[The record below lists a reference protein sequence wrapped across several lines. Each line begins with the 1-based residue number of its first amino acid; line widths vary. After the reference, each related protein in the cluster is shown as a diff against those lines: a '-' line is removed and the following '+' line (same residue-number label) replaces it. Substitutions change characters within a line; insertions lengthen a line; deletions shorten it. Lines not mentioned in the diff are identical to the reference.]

1 MTENRTDCAKTIETE
16 RLLLRPFSLKDAEA
30 LFDIIGDKITNRFLP
45 MFPPK
50 DVGEAEEIL
59 RERYLPDAARP
70 NRAVYAVTLK
80 SDETLVGY
88 VTVSDGESRDLGYAV
103 KREYWHRGIAAEAA
117 SAVSEAMKRSGV
129 PYLTATHDVNNPRS
143 GNVMRTIGMTY
154 RYSYEELVEP
164 KNELVVFR
172 MYQINF
178 DGSDDVYRGY
188 WDISEKRF
196 IEHLE
201 KAD

>member
-1 MTENRTDCAKTIETE
+1 MDYPNTIETA
-16 RLLLRPFSLKDAEA
+16 RLLLRPFSLNDAEA
-30 LFDIIGDKITNRFLP
+30 LLDIIGDKKTNRFLP

-50 DVGEAEEIL
+50 DVEEAEKIL

-80 SDETLVGY
+80 SDGTLVGY

-103 KREYWHRGIAAEAA
+103 RREFQGRGIATEAA
-117 SAVSEAMKRSGV
+117 FAVLMAMKRSGV

-143 GNVMRTIGMTY
+143 GNVMRKIGMTY
-154 RYSYEELVEP
+154 RYSYEELVAP

-178 DGSDDVYRGY
+178 DGSEDVYRGY

-196 IEHLE
+196 IEHLK

>member
-1 MTENRTDCAKTIETE
+1 MDYPDTIETA
-16 RLLLRPFSLKDAEA
+16 RLLLRPFSLSDAEA
-30 LFDIIGDKITNRFLP
+30 LFSIIADNKTNRFLP

-50 DVGEAEEIL
+50 DKAEAEEIL

-70 NRAVYAVTLK
+70 YRAVYAVTWK
-80 SDETLVGY
+80 SDGTLIGY

-103 KREYWHRGIAAEAA
+103 RREFQGRGIATEAA
-117 SAVSEAMKRSGV
+117 LAVLKAMKRAGL

-143 GNVMRTIGMTY
+143 GEVMKKIGMTY
-154 RYSYEELVEP
+154 RYSYEELWKP

-188 WDISEKRF
+188 WDVSEKRF
-196 IEHLE
+196 VERLE

>member
-1 MTENRTDCAKTIETE
+1 MDYPNTIETA
-16 RLLLRPFSLKDAEA
+16 RLLLRPFSLNDAEA
-30 LFDIIGDKITNRFLP
+30 LFDIIGDKKTNRFLP

-50 DVGEAEEIL
+50 DVEEAEKIL
-59 RERYLPDAARP
+59 CERYLPDAARP

-80 SDETLVGY
+80 SDGTLVGY

-103 KREYWHRGIAAEAA
+103 RREFQGRGIATEAA
-117 SAVSEAMKRSGV
+117 FAVLMAMKRSGV

-143 GNVMRTIGMTY
+143 GNVMRKIGMTY
-154 RYSYEELVEP
+154 RYSYEELVAP

-178 DGSDDVYRGY
+178 DESEDVYRGY

-196 IEHLE
+196 IEHLK

>member
-1 MTENRTDCAKTIETE
+1 M
-16 RLLLRPFSLKDAEA
+16 LRPFSLKDAEA
-30 LFDIIGDKITNRFLP
+30 LFDIIGDTDTNRFLP

-59 RERYLPDAARP
+59 RKRYLPDAARP

-80 SDETLVGY
+80 TDGTLVGY

-103 KREYWHRGIAAEAA
+103 HREFQGRGIATEAA
-117 SAVSEAMKRSGV
+117 LAVLKAMKGSGV
-129 PYLTATHDVNNPRS
+129 PYLTATHDVNNPKS
-143 GNVMRTIGMTY
+143 GNVMRKIGMTY
-154 RYSYEELVEP
+154 RYSYEELCKP

-172 MYQINF
+172 LYQINF
-178 DGSDDVYRGY
+178 DGSDDVYRAY
-188 WDISEKRF
+188 WDVSEKRF
-196 IEHLE
+196 VERLE